1 MRAPIT
7 NEAQLFISD
16 SALFCFE
23 TGVSLVDNIGPATA
37 ANDLAVTVARLEC
50 FDRGFHFH
58 GFGPDVRTNF
68 RKCGTYRPYL

>member
-1 MRAPIT
+1 M

-23 TGVSLVDNIGPATA
+23 TRVSLVDDIGPATA

-58 GFGPDVRTNF
+58 GFCPNVRTVF
-68 RKCGTYRPYL
+68 TKARDIHR